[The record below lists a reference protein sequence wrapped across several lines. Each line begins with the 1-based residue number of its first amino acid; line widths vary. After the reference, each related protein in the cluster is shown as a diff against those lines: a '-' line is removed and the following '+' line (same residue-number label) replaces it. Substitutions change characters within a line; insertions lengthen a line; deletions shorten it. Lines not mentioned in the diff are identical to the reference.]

1 MPRQACASGAG
12 GGRVIWPVFE
22 CLFGIRPDAGRKTIA
37 WHPAY
42 AHRLGRLKME
52 NLCIGGASFDV
63 ASERVSPSHARY
75 TIRTQETGWT
85 VCVTENGEEKAL
97 PLDGELSIVMED

>member
-1 MPRQACASGAG
+1 MCSMPMDRRTVSGLTPARASSSGESC
-12 GGRVIWPVFE
+12 RWVV
-22 CLFGIRPDAGRKTIA
+22 DAG
-37 WHPAY
+37 
-42 AHRLGRLKME
+42 
-52 NLCIGGASFDV
+52 CV

-85 VCVTENGEEKAL
+85 VCVAENGEEKAL

>member
-1 MPRQACASGAG
+1 MPVRNQARCGTQDDCVAS
-12 GGRVIWPVFE
+12 
-22 CLFGIRPDAGRKTIA
+22 
-37 WHPAY
+37 AY
-42 AHRLGRLKME
+42 AHRLGRLE
-52 NLCIGGASFDV
+52 DGEPLHRGASFDV